1 MRDRNSTLGKAAITV
16 LMNARAMRKAAFEGP
31 GTRIPEPK
39 HKARDRERAAREA
52 EAATWIAEVRARKS
66 TP

>member
-1 MRDRNSTLGKAAITV
+1 MRDTNSTLGAAG
-16 LMNARAMRKAAFEGP
+16 ARALEIQAARRRAFEGP

-52 EAATWIAEVRARKS
+52 EAATWIAEVRSRKR
-66 TP
+66 